1 MIRNMVIHGRAFEG
15 ERDLSAMT
23 ALAYAFPDSQPHL
36 IDLPYRLSSWAL
48 DDSRN
53 LRLWMDGAGNLV
65 AWAALQPPF
74 WAIDFVCRPDLEQ
87 TLYRELLAW
96 GIDRARQTIESG
108 SDLTRWY
115 VTVFPE
121 QVGRRDSLKE
131 AGFADQADAGEDSW
145 SKTLFQRSAE
155 DAIRTPPLPQGF
167 SIRSLRG
174 EDEVEAY
181 TAAHR
186 AAFGTRN
193 MTAAW
198 RTRTLR
204 WPEYVPDLDL
214 VVVAPDGGLVGFC
227 IGWLH
232 RIGEVVTGQ
241 IEPLGVIEDYRR
253 LGLGRALL
261 VEEFRRMHNHD
272 AQTVL
277 VETDNY
283 RHAAVGLYPAMGFT
297 VHREMLMYGTDLS

>member
-1 MIRNMVIHGRAFEG
+1 MIRNMVICGRPFEG

-23 ALAYAFPDSQPHL
+23 ALAYAFPDDQPHL

-53 LRLWMDGAGNLV
+53 LRLWTGDAGNLV

-74 WAIDFVCRPDLEQ
+74 WAIDFVCRPDLERAV
-87 TLYRELLAW
+87 YREFLVW
-96 GIDRARQTIESG
+96 GMERARETIEAG
-108 SDLTRWY
+108 SDVTQWY

-121 QVGRRDSLKE
+121 QEGRRRDLEE
-131 AGFADQADAGEDSW
+131 AGFANQADLGEDSW
-145 SKTLFQRSAE
+145 SKTLFQRPAKG
-155 DAIRTPPLPQGF
+155 AIRRVCLPQGF

-174 EDEVEAY
+174 EGEVETYA
-181 TAAHR
+181 AAHR

-198 RTRTLR
+198 RMRTLR
-204 WPEYVPDLDL
+204 WPEYLPDLDL
-214 VVVAPDGGLVGFC
+214 VAVAPDGSLAGFC

-232 RIGEVVTGQ
+232 RSGEAVTGQ

-261 VEEFRRMHNHD
+261 VEELRRMYD
-272 AQTVL
+272 LGAQTVL

-283 RHAAVGLYPAMGFT
+283 RHAALGLYPAMGFI
-297 VHREMLMYGTDLS
+297 VQREMLIYGRTLS